1 MIKKWFLLVSE
12 SRRVLYSICQED
24 EPFTHSTLIH
34 MLIDG
39 LLCARCVLSAGD
51 KNSCLYGQ
59 DTDSKQTIKPKY
71 GCKDSL
77 VYNLG
82 SCYHE
87 VSVE

>member
-12 SRRVLYSICQED
+12 NRGVMYSICQEH
-24 EPFTHSTLIH
+24 EPFPHSTVIH

-59 DTDSKQTIKPKY
+59 NTDSKQTGKTK
-71 GCKDSL
+71 GGL
-77 VYNLG
+77 
-82 SCYHE
+82 
-87 VSVE
+87 

>member
-12 SRRVLYSICQED
+12 NRGIMYSISQED

-34 MLIDG
+34 TLIGG

-59 DTDSKQTIKPKY
+59 DTDSKRTSITK
-71 GCKDSL
+71 GGL
-77 VYNLG
+77 
-82 SCYHE
+82 
-87 VSVE
+87 